1 MHTLKFILPAL
12 LFASCVTTRPHHAA
26 MRPDGTRVGV
36 SKQVVF
42 LRAYDS
48 NEALHVAQDNAGITV
63 VDSLTVKRRVRAFGS
78 SFITTVTGK

>member
-1 MHTLKFILPAL
+1 MHKLTYILCAVL
-12 LFASCVTTRPHHAA
+12 LASCVTTRPYHATT
-26 MRPDGTRVGV
+26 RHNGTRVGV

-42 LRAYDS
+42 LRGYDA

-78 SFITTVTGK
+78 SFVTTVTGK

>member
-1 MHTLKFILPAL
+1 MHKLNYILCAVL
-12 LFASCVTTRPHHAA
+12 LAACTTTRPLTAHV
-26 MRPDGTRVGV
+26 RPNGTRVGV

-63 VDSLTVKRRVRAFGS
+63 VDSLTVKRRARAFGS